1 MNLAY
6 LKFQRS
12 GKMGGWRRLFV
23 AGTLLLA
30 GAACAWAWHVQMPEM
45 DTVEVVEFAL
55 SLWSIGA
62 AALGILLIALAAL
75 DRGCVWVGNGFG
87 LSPLVTRTGT
97 AAVLAGLT
105 LLGAVAM
112 LTRYETVMPEGGSLR
127 TGELVHCSGPLDGR
141 SQALH
146 QRGRGQALSLPP
158 RAAARRGARPWR
170 GHLAPDCRYRRR
182 THGDR
187 EMAAEHDQPNL
198 TRAQQEALMKLL
210 STAFV
215 LLRSPGY
222 QYFWEKQE
230 DWNDLAKVQAAV
242 ERSIAFGEALH
253 NLPLYIFRSNFDF
266 KFHKRM
272 LESYLDDVPDFM
284 GLINDLEDIEK
295 MGSP

>member
-127 TGELVHCSGPLDGR
+127 TGELCIVLDRWTGE
-141 SQALH
+141 
-146 QRGRGQALSLPP
+146 
-158 RAAARRGARPWR
+158 ARPCTNE
-170 GHLAPDCRYRRR
+170 AVAKRYRSRPEQQR
-182 THGDR
+182 V
-187 EMAAEHDQPNL
+187 EEPN
-198 TRAQQEALMKLL
+198 R
-210 STAFV
+210 
-215 LLRSPGY
+215 
-222 QYFWEKQE
+222 
-230 DWNDLAKVQAAV
+230 
-242 ERSIAFGEALH
+242 GEAIWHRIVGIVAELMEIGKW
-253 NLPLYIFRSNFDF
+253 LPNMTSRI
-266 KFHKRM
+266 
-272 LESYLDDVPDFM
+272 
-284 GLINDLEDIEK
+284 
-295 MGSP
+295 